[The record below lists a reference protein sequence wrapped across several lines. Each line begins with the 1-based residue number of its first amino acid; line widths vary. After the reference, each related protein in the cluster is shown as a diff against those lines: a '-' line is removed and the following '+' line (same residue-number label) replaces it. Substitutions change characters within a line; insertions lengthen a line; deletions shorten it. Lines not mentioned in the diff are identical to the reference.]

1 MGSRE
6 RVGSLDGRG
15 TGRGGLASLVGLVDL
30 ALLRPGNAD
39 GDHAGPGVL
48 GVGLEPDLVL
58 DIALGRPRRLGLG
71 DGLLAEV
78 RHKAAVGNILAEAM
92 EQDLLAV
99 SVQARC
105 LVGRN
110 PVENPDHPG
119 GLLEEDAD
127 PAGSDAPGEV
137 VLGEFLHSLNHGLVG
152 LFGHGHLLRRLELH
166 LEHLAETGGL
176 VEEGLKRVLGLLSLL
191 LELGDLLLAYLLE
204 LGSGRLRDED
214 VAIAFGGCRL
224 GVRQLGLGGLERLE
238 VGRELFHEL
247 ALAARLFLLLEGRG
261 GHLLD
266 LGAGR
271 LGLGQLG
278 RPIQEVRELGA
289 RGHRNRRL
297 LSRRE
302 DIASRLGASHRRR
315 LAGRL
320 PALPLGA
327 RNNFLLAH
335 GTPPKGVG

>member
-127 PAGSDAPGEV
+127 PAVSDAPGEV
-137 VLGEFLHSLNHGLVG
+137 GLGEFLHSLNHGLRGLVG
-152 LFGHGHLLRRLELH
+152 YDPLLRDLEGHLQ
-166 LEHLAETGGL
+166 HLAETGCR
-176 VEEGLKRVLGLLSLL
+176 VEEGLELVLLLLKPL
-191 LELGDLLLAYLLE
+191 LELDPVGLRGKQVSVV
-204 LGSGRLRDED
+204 LGGRLQL
-214 VAIAFGGCRL
+214 RL
-224 GVRQLGLGGLERLE
+224 GTHQRGE
-238 VGRELFHEL
+238 VGLQLFHEL
-247 ALAARLFLLLEGRG
+247 ATRLLLLLEGRSF
-261 GHLLD
+261 L
-266 LGAGR
+266 LGADH
-271 LGLGQLG
+271 LGLRKLV
-278 RPIQEVRELGA
+278 RAIQEICELGA
-289 RGHRNRRL
+289 HRWLDHSENLTRL
-297 LSRRE
+297 RCGG
-302 DIASRLGASHRRR
+302 ISHH
-315 LAGRL
+315 
-320 PALPLGA
+320 LPLGPDDF
-327 RNNFLLAH
+327 FLLAH
-335 GTPPKGVG
+335 GTPPKCFV